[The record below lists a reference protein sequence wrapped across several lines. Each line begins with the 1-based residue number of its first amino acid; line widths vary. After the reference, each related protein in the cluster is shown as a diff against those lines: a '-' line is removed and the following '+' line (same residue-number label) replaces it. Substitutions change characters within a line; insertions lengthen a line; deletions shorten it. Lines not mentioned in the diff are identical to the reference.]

1 MAQHTV
7 LQSLLENLKQAEIDL
22 TQKGESLGSKSLFSA
37 FQVLMNLG
45 AHCSSPDFQK
55 IMDIST
61 KLTHVTD
68 LIKFCE
74 TILQKMESNKQ
85 LDSNEQIFLEYISMV
100 SQISG
105 MTLELEEIKGFTN
118 SKFRNYNSILEDLK
132 KRISEKF
139 DAFKMYMTYS
149 SYHQPIVQCKK
160 QHETKK
166 SGSPSKTSRTITDED
181 RIEIGQKES
190 AKHAE
195 ILRLSDECQGISCQK
210 TQLLERLSQLSILVV
225 EAIRTFGL
233 KSSPEL
239 SFLLS
244 GFDPKHFVIFCT
256 NFMSIDEI
264 FQSLK
269 TEIDAFNQNVES
281 LTEKYV
287 KEIEKPCNYL
297 DNWNQAVN
305 GGFYFYGKPN

>member
-45 AHCSSPDFQK
+45 AHCSSPEFQK

-74 TILQKMESNKQ
+74 TILQKMESNEQ

-105 MTLELEEIKGFTN
+105 MTLELEEIQGLTN
-118 SKFRNYNSILEDLK
+118 SKFRNYNQIIENLK
-132 KRISEKF
+132 KRISKRF
-139 DAFKMYMTYS
+139 DAFMNFMTFS
-149 SYHQPIVQCKK
+149 LYHQRMVSCKK
-160 QHETKK
+160 YPWITK
-166 SGSPSKTSRTITDED
+166 SGSPSKTFRTITDED
-181 RIEIGQKES
+181 WIEIGKKES
-190 AKHAE
+190 FKNE
-195 ILRLSDECQGISCQK
+195 ETQRLSDECQGISCQK
-210 TQLLERLSQLSILVV
+210 TQLLKRLSQLARLVLEV
-225 EAIRTFGL
+225 IQTFVL

-239 SFLLS
+239 SFFLS
-244 GFDPKHFVIFCT
+244 GFDPNHFVIFRT
-256 NFMSIDEI
+256 DFMSIDEI

-287 KEIEKPCNYL
+287 KEFEKPCEYL
-297 DNWNQAVN
+297 NNWNQAVN
-305 GGFYFYGKPN
+305 GGFCFYGKKD